1 MNRDKYREAFNAV
14 PFSEDFQQR
23 TVERLTRNQGDGKDE
38 FMRATRRFKALP
50 IVAALAAI
58 LTISAAAV
66 VLWLTPS
73 ETAQMLDDPLL
84 AEAFESE
91 DAIILDQTTESGG
104 YTFRLAGVV
113 SGEAISDHTED
124 LDEEK
129 TYVVASLSH
138 TDGTPIEEAGFDF
151 VFTPLVAGYQPRIVN
166 TWTLGGG
173 ANAFVHEGVAYYLY
187 EFETIE
193 KFADSTV
200 YFAMYEGGV
209 PGPDTFSMAEDG
221 SISFVS
227 DYDGP
232 HALFTIPLDESK
244 ADPEAVDAFFNKIGF
259 EP

>member
-1 MNRDKYREAFNAV
+1 MNREKYHAAFDAV

-23 TVERLTRNQGDGKDE
+23 TVERLIRNQGDGKE
-38 FMRATRRFKALP
+38 YSMKKAHRFKALP
-50 IVAALAAI
+50 VVAALAAI

-73 ETAQMLDDPLL
+73 ETAQMLDDPTL
-84 AEAFESE
+84 AQAFESE
-91 DAIILDQTTESGG
+91 DAVILNQAVESGG

-113 SGEAISDHTED
+113 SGAGLSDYNQG
-124 LDEEK
+124 LDESK

-151 VFTPLVAGYQPRIVN
+151 VFTPLVAGYQPHSVN

-187 EFETIE
+187 ELDSIE
-193 KFADSTV
+193 MFADRTV
-200 YFAMYEGGV
+200 YFAMYEGFA
-209 PGPDTFSMAEDG
+209 PGPDTFAMAEDG
-221 SISFVS
+221 SISFA
-227 DYDGP
+227 DDFEGP

-244 ADPEAVDAFFNKIGF
+244 ADPEAVAKFFEESGF

>member
-1 MNRDKYREAFNAV
+1 VNKEKYRTAFDAI

-23 TVERLTRNQGDGKDE
+23 TVERLTRNLVDGKE
-38 FMRATRRFKALP
+38 EPMKMTHRFKALP

-73 ETAQMLDDPLL
+73 ETAQMLDDPTL
-84 AEAFESE
+84 AAAFESE
-91 DAIILDQTTESGG
+91 DAVIIDQTVESEG

-113 SGEAISDHTED
+113 SGKELSDYASD
-124 LDEEK
+124 LDGEK

-151 VFTPLVAGYQPRIVN
+151 VFTPLVAGYQPRSVN

-173 ANAFVHEGVAYYLY
+173 ANAFVHGGVVYYLY

-193 KFADSTV
+193 KFADRTV

-209 PGPDTFSMAEDG
+209 PGPNTFEMADNG
-221 SISFVS
+221 DISFV
-227 DYDGP
+227 DGFEGP

-244 ADPEAVDAFFNKIGF
+244 ADPDAVTRFFEESGF

>member
-1 MNRDKYREAFNAV
+1 MNREDYRATFDAI

-23 TVERLTRNQGDGKDE
+23 TVELLTRSQTDGKDE
-38 FMRATRRFKALP
+38 PMKATRRMKAIP
-50 IVAALAAI
+50 IAAAI
-58 LTISAAAV
+58 AAMLTISVAAA

-73 ETAQMLDDPLL
+73 QTAQMLDDPAL
-84 AEAFESE
+84 AAAFESE
-91 DAIILDQTTESGG
+91 DAIVIDEVIESEG

-113 SGEAISDHTED
+113 SGAGLSDFASD

-151 VFTPLVAGYQPRIVN
+151 AFTPLVAGYQPRSVN

-173 ANAFVHEGVAYYLY
+173 ANAFVYEGTAYYLY
-187 EFETIE
+187 ELASIE
-193 KFADSTV
+193 MFADRTV

-209 PGPDTFSMAEDG
+209 PGPNIFAMAEDG
-221 SISFVS
+221 SISFME

-244 ADPEAVDAFFNKIGF
+244 ANPEAVARFFEETGF